1 MDQSARKE
9 VTMTD
14 STTPNTTPEV
24 AHIPTDEMTDNNCP
38 KCGSSEI
45 TGGFVETGDGI
56 AVQKVSCDVCDAVWR
71 NIYDFAAVEL
81 LDEDVVIEITR

>member
-1 MDQSARKE
+1 
-9 VTMTD
+9 MTD